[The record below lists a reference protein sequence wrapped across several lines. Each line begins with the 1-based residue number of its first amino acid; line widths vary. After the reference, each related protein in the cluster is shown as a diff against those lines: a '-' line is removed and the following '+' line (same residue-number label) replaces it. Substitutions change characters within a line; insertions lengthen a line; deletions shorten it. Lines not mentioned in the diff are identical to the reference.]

1 MSGRRVIATV
11 VAGPSPGQDT
21 DTPLVFVGDGGPP
34 FRRRVNARFAEARL
48 SVGSQYLWWVGTDW
62 AGGPEPVATIYGPAD
77 PIGTI
82 DDTSVDDGWQP
93 VARVAGEVRHIGG
106 RDAGHEYFAVSDS
119 ASPSSV
125 RSILRG
131 TIVVL
136 DDDIAATA
144 FGGRRWLRSCCNN
157 AEPSIGVGAG
167 GVVALA
173 TSQQNP
179 GLAPTPELDQLA
191 VATSPNGADWSIE
204 PVGRLLPEQGLDV
217 TQLLVLGKRILVVV
231 TDRYPQPEGTNPAIV
246 LVGQIT

>member
-106 RDAGHEYFAVSDS
+106 RDAGHDH
-119 ASPSSV
+119 AS
-125 RSILRG
+125 R
-131 TIVVL
+131 
-136 DDDIAATA
+136 
-144 FGGRRWLRSCCNN
+144 GRRDRRNAQSLRARVPHRRRSG
-157 AEPSIGVGAG
+157 SQ
-167 GVVALA
+167 AL
-173 TSQQNP
+173 
-179 GLAPTPELDQLA
+179 GTP
-191 VATSPNGADWSIE
+191 P
-204 PVGRLLPEQGLDV
+204 
-217 TQLLVLGKRILVVV
+217 
-231 TDRYPQPEGTNPAIV
+231 
-246 LVGQIT
+246 